1 MKVKIQVAS
10 TRKTPEATI
19 QEKQLIG
26 RGVRYYP
33 FDYKNKIRNKRKFD
47 DDMSHELR
55 ILEELNYYTYDE
67 ESRYISHL
75 KEELRKDGYIKDNK
89 DKENF

>member
-1 MKVKIQVAS
+1 
-10 TRKTPEATI
+10 
-19 QEKQLIG
+19 
-26 RGVRYYP
+26 
-33 FDYKNKIRNKRKFD
+33 
-47 DDMSHELR
+47 MSHELR

-89 DKENF
+89 VRKIFKIKDSFKETEIYKNKNMAK